1 MARPVS
7 NPTTRDPSQLLAL
20 AIGAVYTLVGILGF
34 VVTGLDNFA
43 SETDKALLGFE
54 INPLHNLVHLAIGL
68 AGLALWRRLDSA
80 RTYGWLLAAG
90 YGLAFID
97 GLFAAGN
104 SDINFLSI
112 NGPDNGLHLV
122 SAVAG
127 VAIALWPA
135 QSTARNSLADRGA
148 CPAQPRAGSPRSSHG
163 APTRHAASSSRHCCC
178 VRYGRPATARLAG
191 PAPWSVQASSRRAN
205 GSRTLSRS
213 RRGGGGG
220 GGGWGRPRWARER
233 G

>member
-7 NPTTRDPSQLLAL
+7 DPTTRDPSQLLAL

-90 YGLAFID
+90 
-97 GLFAAGN
+97 
-104 SDINFLSI
+104 
-112 NGPDNGLHLV
+112 H
-122 SAVAG
+122 
-127 VAIALWPA
+127 
-135 QSTARNSLADRGA
+135 
-148 CPAQPRAGSPRSSHG
+148 
-163 APTRHAASSSRHCCC
+163 
-178 VRYGRPATARLAG
+178 G
-191 PAPWSVQASSRRAN
+191 PALIFWLVAPGHSQHHFRVI
-205 GSRTLSRS
+205 
-213 RRGGGGG
+213 
-220 GGGWGRPRWARER
+220 
-233 G
+233 